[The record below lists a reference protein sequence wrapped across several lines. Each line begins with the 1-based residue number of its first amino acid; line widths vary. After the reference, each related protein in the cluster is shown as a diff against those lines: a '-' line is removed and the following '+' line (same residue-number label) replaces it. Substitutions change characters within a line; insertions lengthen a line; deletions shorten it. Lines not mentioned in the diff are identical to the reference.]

1 MATRLHCTQTISSM
15 TGTPYPTV
23 QKAIARMGIKPDYMC
38 GRSKLYGKAKASK
51 IIREAKARKGR
62 IGRPRREAA

>member
-1 MATRLHCTQTISSM
+1 MATTLHCAQTISSM

-23 QKAIARMGIKPDYMC
+23 RAAIARMGVKPDYVC
-38 GRSKLYGKAKASK
+38 GRSNLYGKSKSSK

-62 IGRPRREAA
+62 VGRPRREAA